1 MNVKPK
7 LLIKPEFGADVC
19 LNCFISTI
27 KDKKTPST
35 LVIIRP
41 CLNQKTIQI
50 INVTLM
56 LTHSF
61 SPSYK
66 NK

>member
-27 KDKKTPST
+27 KDKKKT
-35 LVIIRP
+35 LHYG
-41 CLNQKTIQI
+41 NHQ
-50 INVTLM
+50 TL
-56 LTHSF
+56 LES
-61 SPSYK
+61 K
-66 NK
+66 NNSNH